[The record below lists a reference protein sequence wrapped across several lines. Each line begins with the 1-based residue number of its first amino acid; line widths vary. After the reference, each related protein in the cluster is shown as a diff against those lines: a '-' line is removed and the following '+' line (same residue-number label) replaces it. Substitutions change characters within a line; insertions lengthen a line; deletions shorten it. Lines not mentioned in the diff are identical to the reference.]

1 MCPPVAET
9 PSVFSLVVTFLD
21 AAEHGLASAAGLQ
34 RQEELGTNLRDFCD
48 LTEEGAVETAA
59 TVSVWHLIPTNSKK
73 G

>member
-21 AAEHGLASAAGLQ
+21 AEHGLASEVGLQ

-59 TVSVWHLIPTNSKK
+59 TVSVWHLIPANSKK